1 MLLPTTCPVC
11 GRPGRAPCDGCL
23 VELRRAPPA
32 PAPHG
37 LVACHALL
45 RYEGAGRELVARLKY
60 RNARAGVAWLA
71 GAMAE
76 LVGAELVGAE
86 PPAVVTWTPTSAAR
100 RRERGFDQSRL
111 LALAVARRLGRPVRP
126 LLRRR
131 PGPAQ
136 TGRSRADRRRGPPL
150 APDRRLVRA
159 PPATV
164 LLVDDVVTTGASLT
178 AAARVLRAA
187 GVGQVTGLVAAR
199 TP

>member
-11 GRPGRAPCDGCL
+11 GRSGRAPCDGCL

-76 LVGAELVGAE
+76 LVGAD
-86 PPAVVTWTPTSAAR
+86 PPALVTWTPTSAAR

-111 LALAVARRLGRPVRP
+111 LAVAVARRLGRPVRP

-136 TGRSRADRRRGPPL
+136 TGRSRVDRRQGPAL

-187 GVGQVTGLVAAR
+187 GVRQVTGLVAAR